1 MNELQAHDAEVE
13 DCFLSET
20 EVNVKVKSNK
30 LRDFVR
36 HKDDLLIGGFL
47 LTNSEPGHKAL
58 RLEPRLFRVQC
69 SNGMVIEEFKTRQ
82 VHLGNGDNGS
92 DEMVY
97 LSIRKSISELFGR
110 FGDIIQSLRETT
122 EIKIN
127 NPQRVINNVVEHYR
141 LSETQKENILMAF
154 GAESE
159 YDKYGIA
166 NAVTRA
172 AQMEESWEGS
182 IELEKLGGRLIAL
195 PREKF
200 RSLDE

>member
-1 MNELQAHDAEVE
+1 M
-13 DCFLSET
+13 
-20 EVNVKVKSNK
+20 
-30 LRDFVR
+30 
-36 HKDDLLIGGFL
+36 IGGFL
-47 LTNSEPGHKAL
+47 LTNSETGHKAL

-82 VHLGNGDNGS
+82 VHLGNGDDGLMRWFISLLEN
-92 DEMVY
+92 
-97 LSIRKSISELFGR
+97 LSGNSLGR
-110 FGDIIQSLRETT
+110 FGNIIQTLRETT

-127 NPQRVINNVVEHYR
+127 NPQRVINNVVDHYR